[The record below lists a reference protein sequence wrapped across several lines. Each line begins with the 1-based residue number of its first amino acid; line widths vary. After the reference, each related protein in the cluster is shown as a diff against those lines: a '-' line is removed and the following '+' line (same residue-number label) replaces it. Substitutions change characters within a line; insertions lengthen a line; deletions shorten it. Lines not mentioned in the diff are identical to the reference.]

1 MKPARIL
8 TLLFLFAAFTA
19 AAQGGRDAI
28 EEQKRV
34 IAALEKRIADE
45 ERAISKIQEGR
56 AATEERV
63 RRLARQLDSRNQLL
77 EETEKQVRLLRK
89 EISRTDSV
97 AGDLSSA
104 LERNRTQYAE
114 MVREAYRNYKHN
126 NYLTY
131 IFSSRDFADVAKK
144 ITNLREV
151 EIVTG
156 LPVIGPDGDD
166 IQQIVRLFEQFR
178 HLSAKNSCGSAV
190 IRSSFLRKIELLYN
204 RAAARRKEL
213 YSLLD
218 MPLGRRASLYI
229 ATHSTAELTAASVA
243 EAVSSDADETALN
256 HALLIATGLNF
267 SQYVNR
273 VRLILAMSYFL
284 YDSLPFDYVSSISG
298 FHMSITFFRRFK
310 ALTGMTPQGYLTDI
324 LSAGKDGR
332 VYRGMIM
339 SETLISAISYLYE
352 NMSEPID
359 AEKIARDLYTSENI
373 LRVQLKTRLN
383 SSYKQILSMFR
394 VRYAEALLTTTELPT
409 VDIAMETG
417 FGSDRTMGRVFYAL
431 NKMSPGEF
439 RKQRGQGRKQHG

>member
-77 EETEKQVRLLRK
+77 EETEKQARLLRK

-131 IFSSRDFADVAKK
+131 IFSSRDFTDVAKK

-151 EIVTG
+151 ASMRERKLQDIAALSKQVAEEKELLDRRLTEPVTVSETAAAVG
-156 LPVIGPDGDD
+156 
-166 IQQIVRLFEQFR
+166 
-178 HLSAKNSCGSAV
+178 LSASQLTRV
-190 IRSSFLRKIELLYN
+190 F
-204 RAAARRKEL
+204 RARFGETPYHYL
-213 YSLLD
+213 
-218 MPLGRRASLYI
+218 LGRRLETACLLLR
-229 ATHSTAELTAASVA
+229 STALPVREIAFRLCFPDEHYFSSLFHRKLGLTPSDYRKSQG
-243 EAVSSDADETALN
+243 AV
-256 HALLIATGLNF
+256 
-267 SQYVNR
+267 
-273 VRLILAMSYFL
+273 
-284 YDSLPFDYVSSISG
+284 
-298 FHMSITFFRRFK
+298 RR
-310 ALTGMTPQGYLTDI
+310 
-324 LSAGKDGR
+324 
-332 VYRGMIM
+332 
-339 SETLISAISYLYE
+339 
-352 NMSEPID
+352 
-359 AEKIARDLYTSENI
+359 
-373 LRVQLKTRLN
+373 
-383 SSYKQILSMFR
+383 
-394 VRYAEALLTTTELPT
+394 ELPP
-409 VDIAMETG
+409 DL
-417 FGSDRTMGRVFYAL
+417 S
-431 NKMSPGEF
+431 
-439 RKQRGQGRKQHG
+439 

>member
-1 MKPARIL
+1 M
-8 TLLFLFAAFTA
+8 
-19 AAQGGRDAI
+19 
-28 EEQKRV
+28 
-34 IAALEKRIADE
+34 
-45 ERAISKIQEGR
+45 
-56 AATEERV
+56 
-63 RRLARQLDSRNQLL
+63 
-77 EETEKQVRLLRK
+77 
-89 EISRTDSV
+89 
-97 AGDLSSA
+97 
-104 LERNRTQYAE
+104 
-114 MVREAYRNYKHN
+114 
-126 NYLTY
+126 
-131 IFSSRDFADVAKK
+131 
-144 ITNLREV
+144 
-151 EIVTG
+151 
-156 LPVIGPDGDD
+156 
-166 IQQIVRLFEQFR
+166 
-178 HLSAKNSCGSAV
+178 
-190 IRSSFLRKIELLYN
+190 IRSSYLRKIELLYN
-204 RAAARRKEL
+204 RAAARRKEQ
-213 YSLLD
+213 YSLLE

-310 ALTGMTPQGYLTDI
+310 ALTGMTPQGYLNDM
-324 LSAGKDGR
+324 LSDGKDGR
-332 VYRGMIM
+332 VYRGMIL

-359 AEKIARDLYTSENI
+359 AEKIAHDLYTSENI